1 MILYGIEDVL
11 LDSPYWA
18 LTLELGV
25 TLIDKKKQE
34 DEEEE
39 ARGDEEEEE
48 CGAIIASRCIKEWS
62 AVGRRLHD

>member
-1 MILYGIEDVL
+1 M
-11 LDSPYWA
+11 
-18 LTLELGV
+18 ELGV

-48 CGAIIASRCIKEWS
+48 CGAIIASRCIKE
-62 AVGRRLHD
+62 